1 MDYYHARQLMMHT
14 LLTTIAICFFGAPSF
29 VSSSSEYP
37 DTALSGKEADH
48 PLLLAQLHVA
58 DDGRAGADDSTLRV
72 GIICSR
78 ALDCPSGTTCYQGTC
93 TDVIPAGGA
102 CRSAKACTGDGTCR
116 ALDLCQSGYVC
127 SNRRCRAKSH
137 RTRTVP
143 YIPAGGV
150 CQHGDVCD
158 SGYTCVN
165 GRCDAARIRPGG
177 VCQYGDV
184 CDSGYTCVGGVCA
197 LPSIPAGG
205 VCQYGDVCDSG
216 YTCVNGGVCQYGDVC
231 DSGYTCVGGVCAL
244 PSIPAGGI
252 CRSGIDTCVTGY
264 ICVNSK
270 CYAPQWFASNGQ
282 YCVMDC
288 LDTDGPCCGG
298 TAQSWDEVFSSAEQC
313 CGQTMF
319 QGNYDG
325 CLNRSIQCRGD
336 EHKNKL
342 PLVSVEGA

>member
-1 MDYYHARQLMMHT
+1 MDMDHHHARQQSMHT
-14 LLTTIAICFFGAPSF
+14 LLTKIAICFFVAPSF
-29 VSSSSEYP
+29 VSPSSDEFP
-37 DTALSGKEADH
+37 NTALSRNEADH

-205 VCQYGDVCDSG
+205 
-216 YTCVNGGVCQYGDVC
+216 
-231 DSGYTCVGGVCAL
+231 
-244 PSIPAGGI
+244 I